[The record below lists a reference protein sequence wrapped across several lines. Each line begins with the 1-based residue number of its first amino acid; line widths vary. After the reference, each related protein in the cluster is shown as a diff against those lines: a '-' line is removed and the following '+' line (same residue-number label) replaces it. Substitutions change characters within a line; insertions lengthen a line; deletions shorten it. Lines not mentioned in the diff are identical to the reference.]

1 MSNRLILTVYKRFT
15 LFWDGKRAL
24 QKTSSS
30 PGRFSMALEVGQADA
45 AYRGKGVLP
54 LSRKS
59 DQSQF
64 SPNCIN
70 TS

>member
-1 MSNRLILTVYKRFT
+1 
-15 LFWDGKRAL
+15 
-24 QKTSSS
+24 
-30 PGRFSMALEVGQADA
+30 MALEVGQADA
-45 AYRGKGVLP
+45 AYRGKGVHP

-64 SPNCIN
+64 SPNFIN

>member
-24 QKTSSS
+24 QTGSS
-30 PGRFSMALEVGQADA
+30 PGRFTMALEVGQADA
-45 AYRGKGVLP
+45 AYRGKGVHP